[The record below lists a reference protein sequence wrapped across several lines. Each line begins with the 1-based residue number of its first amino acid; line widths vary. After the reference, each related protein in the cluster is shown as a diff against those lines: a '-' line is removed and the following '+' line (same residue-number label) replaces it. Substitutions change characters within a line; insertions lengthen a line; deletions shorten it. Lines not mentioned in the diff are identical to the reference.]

1 MASFK
6 STLRFLRSF
15 PICRGFSQKTVKYFG
30 GHMKDAVFLPIF
42 YKVYKIFY
50 NGKVTLVK
58 IELIASCQQLL
69 S

>member
-1 MASFK
+1 
-6 STLRFLRSF
+6 
-15 PICRGFSQKTVKYFG
+15 
-30 GHMKDAVFLPIF
+30 MKDAVFLPIF